1 MDRSISLSSLPDCL
15 VCLPSSPASYHSDPE
30 PACSCIDLPFWT
42 LDLPFCLLLL
52 DWPAYWID
60 LPVWTLDL
68 PFCLL
73 LLDWPAYMIDLPV
86 WTLDLLFCLLLLN
99 LFATRIDY
107 LVWPLLGIN
116 TVSAPEL
123 LLLSCYWVL
132 VCHFVKPD
140 DILKQ
145 CPTLPCCCL
154 TAYKCKTHKEGLH
167 MRAGRRSTATTTEKQ
182 MEFLFIY
189 LLMLWLIINIMHFD
203 FSIQLLRTAIWQV
216 KEYLYQEGA

>member
-1 MDRSISLSSLPDCL
+1 
-15 VCLPSSPASYHSDPE
+15 
-30 PACSCIDLPFWT
+30 

-73 LLDWPAYMIDLPV
+73 LLDWPSYMIDLPV

-116 TVSAPEL
+116 NVSSPEL
-123 LLLSCYWVL
+123 FLLSCYWVL

-140 DILKQ
+140 NILQPFPAAVNLHANVK
-145 CPTLPCCCL
+145 
-154 TAYKCKTHKEGLH
+154 HKDGLH
-167 MRAGRRSTATTTEKQ
+167 MSAGRRSTATTTKKKLEY
-182 MEFLFIY
+182 LFIS
-189 LLMLWLIINIMHFD
+189 LLILWLH
-203 FSIQLLRTAIWQV
+203 
-216 KEYLYQEGA
+216 YH